1 MDISCEIQQFG
12 SFSKLILLLETYQK
26 EINRQVHKGKYAK
39 ISIAAKLMRMKK
51 FQTVSNKKRLIKY
64 IMAHSY
70 NGMPCSH

>member
-51 FQTVSNKKRLIKY
+51 F
-64 IMAHSY
+64 
-70 NGMPCSH
+70 